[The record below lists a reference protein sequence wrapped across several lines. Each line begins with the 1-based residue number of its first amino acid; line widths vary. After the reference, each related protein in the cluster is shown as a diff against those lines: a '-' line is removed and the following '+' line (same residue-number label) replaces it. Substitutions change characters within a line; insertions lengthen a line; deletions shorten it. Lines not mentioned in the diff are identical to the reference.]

1 MPKEEIKPLIV
12 QKREPFEY
20 TISYGPFAT
29 SRRKLHFSRKEI
41 QDLLIAALLVVGVGL
56 SFVWYSSPSLFF
68 NYIIV
73 GLFVIVFT
81 LSFFLHEI
89 AHKAVAQRDGLWAEF
104 RLTLFGALLTLI
116 SALLPIKFISP
127 GAVMIAG
134 YADEKRTGKISIAG
148 PLTNIVL
155 SAAFLPSAFLRVQY
169 VQVFVLG
176 AAFNAW
182 IALFNLIPFGIFDGL
197 KVFHWSKK
205 IWILAFTASL
215 ILTII
220 SMSL

>member
-56 SFVWYSSPSLFF
+56 SFVWYSSLFF
-68 NYIIV
+68 NYIMV
-73 GLFVIVFT
+73 ALFVIVFT

-89 AHKAVAQRDGLWAEF
+89 AHKAVAQKDGLWAEF
-104 RLTLFGALLTLI
+104 RLTLLGALLTLI

-134 YADEKRTGKISIAG
+134 YAHRKRTGRISIAG

-155 SAAFLPSAFLRVQY
+155 SAAFLPSAFLPVPY

>member
-68 NYIIV
+68 NYIMV
-73 GLFVIVFT
+73 ALFVIVFT

-89 AHKAVAQRDGLWAEF
+89 AHKAVAQKDGLWAEF
-104 RLTLFGALLTLI
+104 RLTLLGALLTLI

-134 YADEKRTGKISIAG
+134 YADRKRTGRISIAG

-155 SAAFLPSAFLRVQY
+155 
-169 VQVFVLG
+169 
-176 AAFNAW
+176 
-182 IALFNLIPFGIFDGL
+182 
-197 KVFHWSKK
+197 
-205 IWILAFTASL
+205 
-215 ILTII
+215 
-220 SMSL
+220 